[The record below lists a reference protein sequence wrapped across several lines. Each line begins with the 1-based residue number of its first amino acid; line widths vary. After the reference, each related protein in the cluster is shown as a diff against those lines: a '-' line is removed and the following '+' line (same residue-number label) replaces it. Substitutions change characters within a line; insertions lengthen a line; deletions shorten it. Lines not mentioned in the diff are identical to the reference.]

1 MEDIASSDKVLVQ
14 TIGKT
19 ISKMTFFICCAVVSG
34 MMINS
39 CQVDEAI
46 IIQCEESC
54 GSMQGI
60 KEVTGSK
67 CECNSPVG
75 HLPDPW
81 VLPTN

>member
-1 MEDIASSDKVLVQ
+1 MPDPIESDKVLIQ

-19 ISKMTFFICCAVVSG
+19 VSKMTFFVCCAVVAG

-54 GSMQGI
+54 GSTQGI
-60 KEVTGSK
+60 KEVTGNK
-67 CECNSPVG
+67 CECNSPAG
-75 HLPDPW
+75 SYPDPW
-81 VLPTN
+81 VIPGN